1 MGSPPDIY
9 AAMDLGAS
17 SVRLMAGRLVDE
29 KLLVEEVVRLPNR
42 PTWLTGGLH
51 WELAA
56 IYQGL
61 LEGLAHLERQ
71 APGKVVSMG
80 IDGWGND
87 YGLLDADGRLMGLPF
102 HYRDHRTRGRIE
114 QADRLVGLS
123 RIYRATGIQV
133 MAFNT
138 LYQLLA
144 ERESA
149 AYQAAAQLL
158 LVPDLIAYLL
168 TGERRVERTNAS
180 TTQLVDA
187 RTGCLVDWMLELLD
201 IRRDLFPAPIEPGEP
216 FGEVLPDVA
225 QSFGLLARPLVVAVA
240 SHDTASAVL
249 AAPARGQSFAYVIS
263 GTWSLVGLE
272 LEAPVI
278 NDESLHSNFSNE
290 LGVEG
295 TVRFLRNTM
304 GHWMFQECART
315 WNEAGRRVDLQEVFA
330 TAEHCSPFR
339 SLVDTGIAE
348 FAEPGDMPARVRA
361 ACSRTGQPVPE
372 SDPELVRCILDSM
385 ALAIAEAVSEVGR
398 LACWEPDVV
407 HVLGGGAANRLMLS
421 LVAAA
426 TGREVL
432 AGPVE
437 GSSVGNILVQV
448 QEAGHFQGRAELREL
463 VRRSFPLTRVMPDA
477 NLMALADRARDRLY
491 TIRSNGVIASTS
503 NARTGH

>member
-1 MGSPPDIY
+1 MGSPPEVY
-9 AAMDLGAS
+9 AAIDLGAS
-17 SVRLMAGRLVDE
+17 SVRVMAGRLVDE
-29 KLLVEEVVRLPNR
+29 KLVVEEVVRLANR
-42 PTWLTGGLH
+42 PAWLTGGLH
-51 WELAA
+51 WDLVA

-61 LEGLAHLERQ
+61 LEGVAHLARQ
-71 APGKVVSMG
+71 APGEVVSVG

-87 YGLLDADGRLMGLPF
+87 YGLLDADGRLMGPPF
-102 HYRDHRTRGRIE
+102 HYRDQRTRGRVE
-114 QADRLVGLS
+114 QADRLVGLL
-123 RIYRATGIQV
+123 RIYEATGTQV

-144 ERESA
+144 ARESA

-168 TGERRVERTNAS
+168 TGERRLERTNAS
-180 TTQLVDA
+180 TTQLVDV
-187 RTGCLVDWMLELLD
+187 RTGCLVDWMLELLG

-216 FGEVLPDVA
+216 LGEVLPDVA
-225 QSFGLLARPLVVAVA
+225 QGIGLRARPLVTAVA

-249 AAPARGQSFAYVIS
+249 AAPAHGESFAYVIS

-278 NDESLHSNFSNE
+278 NEDSLHSNFSNE

-315 WNEAGRRVDLQEVFA
+315 WDLAGRRVDLQELFA
-330 TAEHCSPFR
+330 AAERCSPFR

-348 FAEPGDMPARVRA
+348 FAEPGDMPTRVRA
-361 ACSRTGQPVPE
+361 TCSRTGQPVPE

-385 ALAIAEAVSEVGR
+385 ALAIAEAVSEAGR
-398 LACWEPDVV
+398 LAGLEPDVV
-407 HVLGGGAANRLMLS
+407 HVLGGGAANGLLLS

-426 TGREVL
+426 TGLEVL

-437 GSSVGNILVQV
+437 GSSVGNILVQLQV
-448 QEAGHFQGRAELREL
+448 AGHFQGRAALRDV
-463 VRRSFPLTRVMPDA
+463 VRRSFPLARVMPDA
-477 NLMALADRARDRLY
+477 NLVALADRARDRLC
-491 TIRSNGVIASTS
+491 TIRSKGVMASAS
-503 NARTGH
+503 VAGAAH